1 MSVNWWEIVVN
12 CNPQLEETV
21 YWRLDNFGCSGT
33 AVEIKDGLCII
44 KAYIA
49 QIKVESDAIVAL
61 ADLLKQ
67 DAVSLNLDN
76 QLEVSWSTV
85 EEQDWANSWKQYWH
99 PTPIGLELIV
109 YPAWLTPS
117 QDTNEIILRLDP
129 GSAFGTGTHP
139 TTQLCLESLTALLLD
154 HPENMVIADIGCGS
168 GILSIGSLLLGA
180 GKVYAVDTD
189 ILAVN
194 ATKSNA
200 ELNLI
205 APDSL
210 YVAQGSA
217 ADLVKMLPQGVDG
230 IVCNILAEVLIDL
243 MAELS
248 QLSKPKSWAVL
259 SGLLINQAE
268 QVSQSAKENGYLVTA
283 IAQKE
288 PWCCLELYRV
298 AN

>member
-1 MSVNWWEIVVN
+1 MSVYWWEIAVY
-12 CNPQLEETV
+12 CNFQLEETV

-67 DAVSLNLDN
+67 DAISLNLSN
-76 QLEVSWSTV
+76 QLKVSWSTV

-109 YPAWLTPS
+109 YPAWLTPP
-117 QDTNEIILRLDP
+117 QDTKEIILRLDP

-139 TTQLCLESLTALLLD
+139 TTQLCLESLTTLLLD
-154 HPENMVIADIGCGS
+154 HPETMVIADIGCGS

-210 YVAQGSA
+210 HVDLGSA
-217 ADLVKMLPQGVDG
+217 ADLVKMLSQGVDG

-243 MAELS
+243 MGELF

-288 PWCCLELYRV
+288 PWCCLELYRE

>member
-243 MAELS
+243 MGELS

-283 IAQKE
+283 IAQKD

>member
-1 MSVNWWEIVVN
+1 MSVYWWEIAVN
-12 CNPQLEETV
+12 CNTQLEETV

-67 DAVSLNLDN
+67 DAISLNLSN
-76 QLEVSWSTV
+76 QLKVSWSTV

-109 YPAWLTPS
+109 YPAWLTPP
-117 QDTNEIILRLDP
+117 QDTKEIILRLDP

-139 TTQLCLESLTALLLD
+139 TTQLCLESLTTLLLD
-154 HPENMVIADIGCGS
+154 HPETMVIADIGCGS

-189 ILAVN
+189 ILAIN

-210 YVAQGSA
+210 HVDLGSA

-243 MAELS
+243 MGELF

-298 AN
+298 D

>member
-1 MSVNWWEIVVN
+1 MSVYWWEIVVD
-12 CNPQLEETV
+12 CNTQLEETV

-33 AVEIKDGLCII
+33 AVEIRDGLCII

-67 DAVSLNLDN
+67 DAISLNLSN
-76 QLEVSWSTV
+76 QLKVSWSTV

-109 YPAWLTPS
+109 YPAWLTPP
-117 QDTNEIILRLDP
+117 QDTKEIILRLDP

-139 TTQLCLESLTALLLD
+139 TTQLCLESLTTLLLD
-154 HPENMVIADIGCGS
+154 HPETMVIADIGCGS

-210 YVAQGSA
+210 YVDLGSA

-243 MAELS
+243 MGELF

-268 QVSQSAKENGYLVTA
+268 QVSQSAQENGYLVTA
-283 IAQKE
+283 IGKKD
-288 PWCCLELYRV
+288 PWCCLELYRE

>member
-283 IAQKE
+283 IAQKD

>member
-1 MSVNWWEIVVN
+1 MSVYWWEIAVN
-12 CNPQLEETV
+12 CNTQLEETV

-33 AVEIKDGLCII
+33 AVEIRDGLCII

-67 DAVSLNLDN
+67 DAISLNLSN
-76 QLEVSWSTV
+76 QLKVSWSTV

-109 YPAWLTPS
+109 YPAWLTPP
-117 QDTNEIILRLDP
+117 QNTKEIILRLDP

-139 TTQLCLESLTALLLD
+139 TTQLCLESLTTLLLD
-154 HPENMVIADIGCGS
+154 HPEAMVIADIGCGS

-210 YVAQGSA
+210 HVDLGSA

-243 MAELS
+243 MGELF

-298 AN
+298 A

>member
-1 MSVNWWEIVVN
+1 MSVYWWEIVLD
-12 CNPQLEETV
+12 CNTQLEETV

-33 AVEIKDGLCII
+33 AVEIRDGLCII

-67 DAVSLNLDN
+67 DAISLNLSN
-76 QLEVSWSTV
+76 QLKVSWSTV

-109 YPAWLTPS
+109 YPAWLTPP
-117 QDTNEIILRLDP
+117 QNTKEIILRLDP

-139 TTQLCLESLTALLLD
+139 TTQLCLESLTTLLLD
-154 HPENMVIADIGCGS
+154 HPETMVIADIGCGS

-210 YVAQGSA
+210 HVDLGSA

-243 MAELS
+243 MGELF

-298 AN
+298 A

>member
-243 MAELS
+243 MGELS

>member
-1 MSVNWWEIVVN
+1 MSVYWWEIAVN
-12 CNPQLEETV
+12 CNTQLEETV

-67 DAVSLNLDN
+67 DAISLNLSN
-76 QLEVSWSTV
+76 QLKVSWSTV

-109 YPAWLTPS
+109 YPAWLTPP
-117 QDTNEIILRLDP
+117 QDTKEIILRLDP

-139 TTQLCLESLTALLLD
+139 TTQLCLESLTTLLLD
-154 HPENMVIADIGCGS
+154 HPETMVIADIGCGS

-210 YVAQGSA
+210 HVDLGSA

-243 MAELS
+243 MGELF

-288 PWCCLELYRV
+288 PWCCLELYRE

>member
-1 MSVNWWEIVVN
+1 MSVYWWEIAVY
-12 CNPQLEETV
+12 CNFQLEETV

-67 DAVSLNLDN
+67 DAISLNLSN
-76 QLEVSWSTV
+76 QLKVSWSTV

-109 YPAWLTPS
+109 YPAWLTPP
-117 QDTNEIILRLDP
+117 QDTKEIILRLDP

-139 TTQLCLESLTALLLD
+139 TTQLCLESLTTLLLD
-154 HPENMVIADIGCGS
+154 HPETMVIADIGCGS

-210 YVAQGSA
+210 HVDLGSA
-217 ADLVKMLPQGVDG
+217 ADLVKMLSQGVDG
-230 IVCNILAEVLIDL
+230 IVCNILADVLIDL
-243 MAELS
+243 MGELF

-288 PWCCLELYRV
+288 PWCCLELYRE

>member
-1 MSVNWWEIVVN
+1 MSVYWWEIAVN
-12 CNPQLEETV
+12 CNTQLEETV

-33 AVEIKDGLCII
+33 AVEIRDGLCII

-67 DAVSLNLDN
+67 DAISLNLDN

-109 YPAWLTPS
+109 YPAWLTPP
-117 QDTNEIILRLDP
+117 QDTKEIILRLDP

-139 TTQLCLESLTALLLD
+139 TTQLCLESLTTLLLD
-154 HPENMVIADIGCGS
+154 HPETMVIADIGCGS

-210 YVAQGSA
+210 HVDLGSA

-230 IVCNILAEVLIDL
+230 IVCNILADVLIDL
-243 MAELS
+243 MGELF

-283 IAQKE
+283 IGQKD

-298 AN
+298 A